1 MHDRRFTGTVD
12 YKDFLVSLTLLVSG
26 SVKDKL
32 LYAFK
37 IYDEDNTGGLT
48 SGDLRK
54 ILHCINL
61 TAMYFGDPGLTEQY
75 MKEII
80 HDTFLMSKV
89 KTAPLQYMSFID
101 DLVVHDV
108 VKKFLGGWGNTKFGD
123 CSNNS

>member
-1 MHDRRFTGTVD
+1 
-12 YKDFLVSLTLLVSG
+12 
-26 SVKDKL
+26 
-32 LYAFK
+32 
-37 IYDEDNTGGLT
+37 
-48 SGDLRK
+48 
-54 ILHCINL
+54 
-61 TAMYFGDPGLTEQY
+61 MYFGDPGLTEQY